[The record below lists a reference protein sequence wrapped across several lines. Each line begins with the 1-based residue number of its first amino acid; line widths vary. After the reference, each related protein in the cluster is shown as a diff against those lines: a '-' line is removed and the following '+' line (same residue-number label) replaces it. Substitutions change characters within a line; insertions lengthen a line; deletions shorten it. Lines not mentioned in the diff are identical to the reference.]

1 MTSQSHAW
9 HGLQLGGISF
19 NAGLWDK
26 CTFISEMWRS
36 RWDKTG
42 QGRFD
47 CYGSYW
53 LIPAS
58 PSPCL
63 CVVLETDWFFSVLLK
78 TLCGNLTMW
87 VKRTAYFYTCFTFM
101 LMIQWRFLLLLR
113 LFQIFIDW
121 THSGSVQS
129 AAVGQT
135 CLMSGSLC
143 AHSSQFFLPTND
155 CDSNPTFRRWQD
167 GWWEMAWGHFHAQP
181 LIHTHTRAAALS
193 HVRQCSYGCSLLP
206 SSG

>member
-1 MTSQSHAW
+1 MTSHSHAW
-9 HGLQLGGISF
+9 HGLQLGGVSF

-63 CVVLETDWFFSVLLK
+63 CVVVETHWFFSVLLK

-129 AAVGQT
+129 VAVGQT

-143 AHSSQFFLPTND
+143 AHSSQFLLSFFCQQTTATQIPRSD
-155 CDSNPTFRRWQD
+155 VDRMDD
-167 GWWEMAWGHFHAQP
+167 GKWLEVIFT
-181 LIHTHTRAAALS
+181 HTHT
-193 HVRQCSYGCSLLP
+193 CCCFITCTP
-206 SSG
+206 M